1 MDPILVEVT
10 RAARVESAHRGAVVV
25 LDAAGAVAFSA
36 GDIDQAVYPRSAVK
50 ALLALPMVETGAAD
64 RLGLTEAEIAFACSS
79 HNGEAFHVAAA
90 QSMLRK
96 AGRDETVLECGSH
109 WPGYEPAAYALAATG
124 AKPSALHNNC
134 SGKHSGFICLACDR
148 GDDPTG
154 YVKPDH
160 STMRQITAA
169 LADMSS
175 ATLDDRNIAVDGCSI
190 PTYAIPL
197 RALALAFARFGAG
210 QGMSADRAR
219 AAARIRAAVAAHPE
233 MVAGTGRFDTR
244 LMTELGARVF
254 VKSGA
259 EGVFC
264 GAIPE
269 LGLGIAVK
277 CDDGAGRAAQL
288 VTAAMIERFLP
299 GNAGPTPVLAELA
312 RPRLTNWN
320 GIHVGDIRP
329 SDALTAN

>member
-1 MDPILVEVT
+1 M
-10 RAARVESAHRGAVVV
+10 A
-25 LDAAGAVAFSA
+25 
-36 GDIDQAVYPRSAVK
+36 
-50 ALLALPMVETGAAD
+50 
-64 RLGLTEAEIAFACSS
+64 
-79 HNGEAFHVAAA
+79 
-90 QSMLRK
+90 
-96 AGRDETVLECGSH
+96 
-109 WPGYEPAAYALAATG
+109 
-124 AKPSALHNNC
+124 
-134 SGKHSGFICLACDR
+134 
-148 GDDPTG
+148 
-154 YVKPDH
+154 
-160 STMRQITAA
+160 
-169 LADMSS
+169 
-175 ATLDDRNIAVDGCSI
+175 
-190 PTYAIPL
+190 
-197 RALALAFARFGAG
+197 
-210 QGMSADRAR
+210 ADRAR